1 MIGCLTELSSVVLF
15 LKLKLNGKLTMSTA
29 NPNEN
34 LLLEALRGFV
44 DEYDNDRG
52 SWPDDMVTLL
62 DRAHHA
68 ISAATGLP
76 RADYTR

>member
-34 LLLEALRGFV
+34 LLLEALRGWLV
-44 DEYDNDRG
+44 SIENRLSALERHDDKRLDSIEQTLAELEILTGCRDE
-52 SWPDDMVTLL
+52 
-62 DRAHHA
+62 
-68 ISAATGLP
+68 
-76 RADYTR
+76 